1 MIINQIYRA
10 AHRSR
15 LLLPCARYFS
25 STLLPDTVVEV
36 RGDVPYGSREYLL
49 LPPNTT
55 MEDVAEDAD
64 LVLASLR
71 AHRNILFGAKIINA
85 DVKSKYSMVDVCP
98 ALVQAAIQ
106 DASIHGE
113 QPQALATLHGLC
125 AYVEEELQNANNE
138 DANSL
143 WKDIS
148 DMEIEAVRAIATGV
162 PRPGHSVVGVGT
174 FSGTYL
180 IMYPKKNNNLCV
192 V

>member
-15 LLLPCARYFS
+15 LLPCARYFS
-25 STLLPDTVVEV
+25 STLLPDAVVEV

-71 AHRNILFGAKIINA
+71 AHRNILFGAKIINSGM
-85 DVKSKYSMVDVCP
+85 KSKYSLADVCP

-125 AYVEEELQNANNE
+125 AYVEEELQNANNK
-138 DANSL
+138 DTNPL

-174 FSGTYL
+174 FNGTYL
-180 IMYPKKNNNLCV
+180 TRIQKIHDTLSIV
-192 V
+192 